1 MNPTILGE
9 SQYTYGDMIRKKMI
23 SCIVISTV
31 AVVLN
36 VVVMLVCAKE
46 NLSILHPLPRVNEI
60 SVKVDDDPRA
70 CYFRQALCGKYI
82 RMALILKLL
91 REGSDGK
98 PSPEAEGGDMR
109 YDIRCRNPQCIT
121 ATEQELEHVFR
132 VVNTEKKICRCLYCE
147 AKEYYND

>member
-1 MNPTILGE
+1 MTRIQRERFTDVNEYERLKD
-9 SQYTYGDMIRKKMI
+9 SY
-23 SCIVISTV
+23 
-31 AVVLN
+31 VLTPEK
-36 VVVMLVCAKE
+36 LIPAKSD
-46 NLSILHPLPRVNEI
+46 LAILHPLPRVNEI

-98 PSPEAEGGDMR
+98 PSAEAVSGTLIH
-109 YDIRCRNPQCIT
+109 DIRCRNPQCIT
-121 ATEQELEHVFR
+121 AIEQELENVFR

-147 AKEYYND
+147 AKEYYNE